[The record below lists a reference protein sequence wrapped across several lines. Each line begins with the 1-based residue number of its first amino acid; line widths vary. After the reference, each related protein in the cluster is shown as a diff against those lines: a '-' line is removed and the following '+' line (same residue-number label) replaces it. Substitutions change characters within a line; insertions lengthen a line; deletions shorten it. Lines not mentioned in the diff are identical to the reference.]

1 MNTAKRKAKVDALMV
16 AMKGEEPIVTIE
28 HYTIELNKALAWYSE
43 HSDERKLRKYAIEYF
58 AKQKKQAE
66 VLAINKATDFEI
78 RQIGIICRLLS
89 RQQQISDLHI
99 SWLDKTMRELMEKY
113 SVPKED
119 AKKKT
124 AVVINIQ
131 DRIDESAKKYAAEI
145 DAEIDLF
152 VLNKSS
158 SFETKNFLLAN
169 SISAPVAKRIGEF
182 YIPTLNEINEVLA
195 GDDEQLVEGYSNF
208 TKRELKKYLQF
219 VESIIQDCQQQ
230 VQTAKAARSPR
241 KRKPASPIK
250 VVAKM
255 KYMKEF
261 AELNLKS
268 SRPENILTSSELW
281 VYNTKYRRIQVYK
294 AEMDVLGVKG
304 TTIIGFNLKD
314 SLSYTLR
321 KPEEFFKDLSLSKRA
336 LNSAIKKLTTK
347 PGTPNGRINEECIL
361 LGAF

>member
-1 MNTAKRKAKVDALMV
+1 M
-16 AMKGEEPIVTIE
+16 
-28 HYTIELNKALAWYSE
+28 
-43 HSDERKLRKYAIEYF
+43 
-58 AKQKKQAE
+58 
-66 VLAINKATDFEI
+66 
-78 RQIGIICRLLS
+78 
-89 RQQQISDLHI
+89 
-99 SWLDKTMRELMEKY
+99 
-113 SVPKED
+113 
-119 AKKKT
+119 
-124 AVVINIQ
+124 
-131 DRIDESAKKYAAEI
+131 
-145 DAEIDLF
+145 F

-281 VYNTKYRRIQVYK
+281 IYNTKYRRIQVYK

>member
-1 MNTAKRKAKVDALMV
+1 MNTAKRKARADAIIS
-16 AMKGEEPIVTIE
+16 AMKGDEPVVTIE
-28 HYTIELNKALAWYSE
+28 NYTVELNKALSWYTE
-43 HSDERKLRKYAIEYF
+43 HSDDKKRRKYAIEYF
-58 AKQKKQAE
+58 AKLGKKNE

-78 RQIGIICRLLS
+78 RQVAIICRLLS
-89 RQQQISDLHI
+89 RQQHI
-99 SWLDKTMRELMEKY
+99 TDTHLSWLDKSVKELLYKY
-113 SVPKED
+113 KIVKTE
-119 AKKKT
+119 AKKPT
-124 AVVINIQ
+124 AVVISIQ
-131 DRIDESAKKYAAEI
+131 DRIEETAKKYAAEI
-145 DAEIDLF
+145 DNEIDLF
-152 VLNKSS
+152 VVNKSS
-158 SFETKNFLLAN
+158 EFNTKNFLLAN

-195 GDDEQLVEGYSNF
+195 GDDDQLVEGYSNF

-230 VQTAKAARSPR
+230 VQTAKASRAPR
-241 KRKPASPIK
+241 KRKPVSPIK

-268 SRPENILTSSELW
+268 SRPESILTSSELW

-304 TTIIGFNLKD
+304 TTVIGFSLRE

-321 KPEEFFKDLSLSKRA
+321 KPEEFFKDVSLSKRA

-347 PGTPNGRINEECIL
+347 PSKPNGRINEECIL